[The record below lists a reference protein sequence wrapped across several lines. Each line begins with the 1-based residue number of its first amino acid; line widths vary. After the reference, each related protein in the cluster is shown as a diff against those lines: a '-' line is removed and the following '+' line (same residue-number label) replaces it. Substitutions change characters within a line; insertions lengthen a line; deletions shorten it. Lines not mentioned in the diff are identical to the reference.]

1 MRQIRMQW
9 AAGTLALAGLA
20 ACAGPEPSDGPVE
33 VEIRGTDPALTGAA
47 PAGSA
52 EGRGIVDY
60 GEYRVAVATSGDTV
74 ADVARRLNMS
84 AAELAAYNGVQPST
98 DLREGDELVLPPQA
112 NVGDDSGSGF
122 EVAALG
128 EVDDD
133 LGDAP
138 PAPAPWEAAALEPV
152 EVAPGELE
160 PIQTEPVRTE
170 PEPSPAPEA
179 APPPA
184 PATGRNWSPA
194 LAAAAIDRADA
205 PDGASSLPPPPSADD
220 PLPPAPAEPR
230 ELASPELDRY
240 QTPAALATPFQL
252 TRPVEGTVA
261 VPYDVGSGP
270 QRNEGVDFAA
280 PAGAPVV
287 AAEDGEVALVSE
299 SLGGL
304 GTIVLVRHPND
315 LMTVYGRLG
324 EVTVEKG
331 DYLERGQRLGVVAN
345 APPGTEPRLHFEVR
359 RGADSLDPMEML

>member
-1 MRQIRMQW
+1 MRKIRMQW
-9 AAGTLALAGLA
+9 AAGALALAGLA
-20 ACAGPEPSDGPVE
+20 ACAGPEPADGPVE
-33 VEIRGTDPALTGAA
+33 VDIRGTDPGLSDAT
-47 PAGSA
+47 PAGSPG
-52 EGRGIVDY
+52 GRGVVDY
-60 GEYRVAVATSGDTV
+60 GEYRVAVARSGDTV
-74 ADVARRLNMS
+74 ADVARRLDMS
-84 AAELAAYNGVQPST
+84 PTELAAYNGVQAST

-112 NVGDDSGSGF
+112 TVGRTAGADNDGV

-128 EVDDD
+128 EPGDDFA
-133 LGDAP
+133 DAP
-138 PAPAPWEAAALEPV
+138 PEPAPWEAAALEPV
-152 EVAPGELE
+152 EVAPGEIE
-160 PIQTEPVRTE
+160 PVGTDTEP
-170 PEPSPAPEA
+170 SLAPEA
-179 APPPA
+179 PPPPA
-184 PATGRNWSPA
+184 PATGRNWSPD
-194 LAAAAIDRADA
+194 LAAAAIERADM
-205 PDGASSLPPPPSADD
+205 PDDGRPLPPPPSAGD

-230 ELASPELDRY
+230 ELGSPELDRY
-240 QTPAALATPFQL
+240 QTPETLVTPFEL

-261 VPYDVGSGP
+261 VPYNVGSGP

-280 PAGAPVV
+280 AAGAPVV

-345 APPGTEPRLHFEVR
+345 APPGTEPRMHFEVR